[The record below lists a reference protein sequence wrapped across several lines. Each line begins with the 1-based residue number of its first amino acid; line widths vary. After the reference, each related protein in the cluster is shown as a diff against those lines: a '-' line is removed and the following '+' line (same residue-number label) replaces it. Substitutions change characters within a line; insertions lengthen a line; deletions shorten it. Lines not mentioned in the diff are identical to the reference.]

1 VILTERILS
10 PRRCAVA
17 VLGPK
22 PALKAAAAFEAA
34 LFG

>member
-1 VILTERILS
+1 V
-10 PRRCAVA
+10 AGA

-22 PALKAAAAFEAA
+22 SALKAGEVFQKA

>member
-1 VILTERILS
+1 MLDAKAI
-10 PRRCAVA
+10 AGA

-22 PALKAAAAFEAA
+22 PALKAGEVFQRA